1 MSVNLNPS
9 QSVIIKG
16 AAHNGCGPLFFCNGF
31 TKKGATEEIGVKTYP
46 LFLVCE
52 DDAASVVSVRK
63 RSENLTVLIS
73 E

>member
-1 MSVNLNPS
+1 MVVGRSV
-9 QSVIIKG
+9 
-16 AAHNGCGPLFFCNGF
+16 FCNGF
-31 TKKGATEEIGVKTYP
+31 TKKRATEEIGVKTYP

-52 DDAASVVSVRK
+52 DDAASVVSARK